1 MSYHNY
7 DDWKLS
13 NPDDDGHYIEDTD
26 AIQEDVY
33 FKYLHNRD
41 RRWAYGVVNKDG
53 YSITITRYTSIPAIE
68 IDWMDATEYN
78 QNDEISRL
86 RVHYRQFT
94 FIDKDEFVEAYKEAV
109 KKINDIVL

>member
-1 MSYHNY
+1 MSYRNY

-41 RRWAYGVVNKDG
+41 RRWAYGVINKDG
-53 YSITITRYTSIPAIE
+53 YSITITKYTSIPAIDV
-68 IDWMDATEYN
+68 DWMEATEFN
-78 QNDEISRL
+78 QNDETSRL
-86 RVHYRQFT
+86 RIHYKQFT
-94 FIDKDEFVEAYKEAV
+94 FIDRDEFVEAYKDA
-109 KKINDIVL
+109 INQLNKVML